1 MLGESFVTHK
11 VVQRHLKVF
20 NYKELIDL
28 DVLGTAAYDII
39 LGLP

>member
-1 MLGESFVTHK
+1 MLGELFITYK
-11 VVQRHLKVF
+11 VVQQHLKVF

-28 DVLGTAAYDII
+28 DVLGTAAYNII

>member
-1 MLGESFVTHK
+1 MLGELVVTYK
-11 VVQRHLKVF
+11 VVQQRLKVF

-28 DVLGTAAYDII
+28 DVLGTAAYNII

>member
-1 MLGESFVTHK
+1 MLGELFITYK
-11 VVQRHLKVF
+11 VVQQYLKVF

-28 DVLGTAAYDII
+28 DILGTAAYNII